1 MTDGDGLLDIESDWV
16 GRMNIAMERAQDLGH
31 IGLLAARAYAL
42 QETFRV
48 LEPDKPELAR
58 GLAKLIDDTLLPTE
72 GGHAR

>member
-1 MTDGDGLLDIESDWV
+1 MGNAVDD

-31 IGLLAARAYAL
+31 IIGLLGARAYAL

-48 LEPDKPELAR
+48 LEADKPELAR
-58 GLAKLIDDTLLPTE
+58 GLAKLCDGTLLPTE